1 MAFSNLAVSFPRFS
15 LRRCIGK
22 KGKNNSNLKETPTAA
37 CRQGE
42 PHSTTL
48 HHTAHSLAGTW
59 DEAQST
65 GEFCSFNSCSPLLC
79 HPHRAETTQKGIHPL
94 ALTWCQCA
102 LGKIGQLVPMA
113 NTIGEKQVRQLRKEN
128 SVVPDAAATSV
139 ADQGSAGLKLL
150 LQTLG
155 GSSKSWRCA
164 GAISKLHLL
173 HGVSCT
179 HYLGPARVWV
189 GCKALQGWDGAQGA
203 QTT

>member
-79 HPHRAETTQKGIHPL
+79 HLHRAETTQKGIHPL
-94 ALTWCQCA
+94 ALPWCQCA
-102 LGKIGQLVPMA
+102 LGKIGQLVV
-113 NTIGEKQVRQLRKEN
+113 EVCWSHLQ
-128 SVVPDAAATSV
+128 AASAARRVLHALPGTS
-139 ADQGSAGLKLL
+139 
-150 LQTLG
+150 TCLG
-155 GSSKSWRCA
+155 GLQSTSGLGWGTRSPNHLKYPRATKEGPLAWTALLTLQSQTSQQLPKGL
-164 GAISKLHLL
+164 GAS
-173 HGVSCT
+173 GF
-179 HYLGPARVWV
+179 
-189 GCKALQGWDGAQGA
+189 
-203 QTT
+203 